1 MANKGLLTKIKK
13 YSNPTPK
20 KKSSKQTNSLVRS
33 TQHLPL
39 SSRHLFTEDDVDQS
53 DMAMET
59 SVREKFINKSSK
71 REDQHLVESNLSP
84 FELFSFL

>member
-1 MANKGLLTKIKK
+1 MANKGLFTKIKK

-20 KKSSKQTNSLVRS
+20 KKSSKQTNSLARS
-33 TQHLPL
+33 TQHLSL
-39 SSRHLFTEDDVDQS
+39 SSRHLFTDDDIDQS

-59 SVREKFINKSSK
+59 SVREKFISKSSK
-71 REDQHLVESNLSP
+71 RVDQQLIESNLSP